1 MATCQTLRLPYGL
14 RTSAAVDMATA
25 VHQVPYP
32 TLHIAWQVPAPCY
45 NAGTMSAFE
54 EVEHTADLALRVRG
68 RDLGELL
75 ANAALGLSS
84 LLCPASTQT
93 SDEVPYVSARGV
105 LETSEVCPPA
115 DQQTRQVEVEA
126 LDAESL
132 IVEWLSELAY
142 WAERDRFVCTDIEV
156 QSVAGTHLHAACRGS
171 RRTGLHRHIKAV
183 TYHNLAIVQTARG
196 LEVTIVFDV

>member
-1 MATCQTLRLPYGL
+1 M
-14 RTSAAVDMATA
+14 
-25 VHQVPYP
+25 
-32 TLHIAWQVPAPCY
+32 
-45 NAGTMSAFE
+45 MSAFE

-75 ANAALGLSS
+75 ANSALGLSS
-84 LLCPASTQT
+84 LLCPTAVRT
-93 SDEVPYVSARGV
+93 SDEVPHAWAREALGTAEV
-105 LETSEVCPPA
+105 GRSCDLE
-115 DQQTRQVEVEA
+115 TRQVDVKA

-156 QSVAGTHLHAACRGS
+156 QSVSGTHLRAACRGS
-171 RRTGLHRHIKAV
+171 CQTGLQHHIKAV

>member
-1 MATCQTLRLPYGL
+1 
-14 RTSAAVDMATA
+14 
-25 VHQVPYP
+25 
-32 TLHIAWQVPAPCY
+32 
-45 NAGTMSAFE
+45 MSAFE
-54 EVEHTADLALRVRG
+54 EVEHTADLALRVHG

-84 LLCPASTQT
+84 LLCPTSMQT
-93 SDEVPYVSARGV
+93 PVETPEV
-105 LETSEVCPPA
+105 LEASEVGRSSYLE
-115 DQQTRQVEVEA
+115 TRQVEVEA
-126 LDAESL
+126 PDAESL

-142 WAERDRFVCTDIEV
+142 WAERDRFVCADIEV
-156 QSVAGTHLHAACRGS
+156 QSVSGTHLRAACRGS